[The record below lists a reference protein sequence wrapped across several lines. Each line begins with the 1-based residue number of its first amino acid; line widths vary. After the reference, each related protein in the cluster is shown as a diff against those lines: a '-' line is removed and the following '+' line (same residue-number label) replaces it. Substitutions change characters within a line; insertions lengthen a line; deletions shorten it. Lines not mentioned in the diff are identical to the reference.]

1 MHFRPKS
8 FEENHPP
15 KDYMKMSNQ
24 FLKLAAGLPLA
35 IDVLGSFL
43 YGRSIQEWEL
53 VLQNLKLVPT
63 YEIHKM
69 LQIIFDGLHIVE
81 KEIFLHIAC
90 FFEGNDIDRVIEI
103 LDYLNL
109 YPLIGL
115 QVLMEK
121 SLAKVSSSSQ
131 LCMPNLLQQMGREM
145 VHQESPNK
153 PGERSRLW
161 AYEDIDDVLT
171 KNMVRAY
178 VELFM
183 LSIDPILL
191 LKKIY
196 I

>member
-24 FLKLAAGLPLA
+24 YLKLAAGLPLA